1 MDRRKILAAA
11 VLVLLVLL
19 VVVPF
24 WIAYSSLNPER
35 CQSRATPDSVGLEY
49 SGFTVETGDGV
60 EIRGWHIPG
69 DEDVL
74 FIVMHGYTSCKADE
88 RLLRLAREL
97 NSRGYPVAMFDFRG
111 HGESEGTT
119 TIGPRE
125 VLDLEAVL
133 DYASTLGYEE
143 IVLVGFSMGAA
154 VAIVGGSYDNRV
166 VAIIADSPY
175 YSLDQVI
182 PRWIGS
188 QTPLPAA
195 YGYLIGLY
203 GELLAGVDTSFGPA
217 YVDRV
222 DKPLLV
228 FYGDM
233 DPLLTAQEA
242 TEIVAKSPCGKLVR
256 ASDAGHVE
264 IAERLGLDKY
274 VDEIEYMLDEV
285 ECPE

>member
-1 MDRRKILAAA
+1 MTRRKLLAAA
-11 VLVLLVLL
+11 LILVFLVIIPLG
-19 VVVPF
+19 V
-24 WIAYSSLNPER
+24 AYSSLHPER
-35 CQSRATPDSVGLEY
+35 CQSSATPESMGLEY
-49 SGFTVETGDGV
+49 STFTVKTRDGV
-60 EIRGWHIPG
+60 EISGWHIPG
-69 DEDVL
+69 DEDTL

-97 NSRGYPVAMFDFRG
+97 NSRGYPVVMFDFRG
-111 HGESEGTT
+111 HGESGGTT

-133 DYASTLGYEE
+133 DYASSLDYEE
-143 IVLVGFSMGAA
+143 IVLVGYSMGAA
-154 VAIVGGSYDNRV
+154 VAIVAGSSDDRV
-166 VAIIADSPY
+166 SAIVADSPY

-203 GELLAGVDTSFGPA
+203 GGLLAGVNTSFGPA

-228 FYGDM
+228 FYGGL
-233 DPLLTAQEA
+233 DPLLTLNEA
-242 TEIVAKSPCGKLVR
+242 MDIAGKSPCGKLVA

-274 VDEIEYMLDEV
+274 VDEIEYVVDEV
-285 ECPE
+285 ECSE